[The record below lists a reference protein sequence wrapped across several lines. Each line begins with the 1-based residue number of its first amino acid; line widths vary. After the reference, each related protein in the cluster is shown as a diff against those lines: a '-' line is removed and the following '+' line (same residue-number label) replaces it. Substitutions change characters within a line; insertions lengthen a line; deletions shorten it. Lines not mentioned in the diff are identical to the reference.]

1 VSERGPD
8 PYGAHRFRVTCDALP
23 GLGFSAVR
31 GLSVR
36 VETTP
41 AEEEGERPDRD
52 RPRRWWERGAW
63 PGRRP
68 TPPGREPRS
77 PPRREARS
85 PPLVLRRGVTD
96 DDALWRWL
104 RDWLDGEVPP
114 QDVRVCLLDDG
125 GDPVRG
131 WVCRGARPVR
141 WQGPDLDAGRAAV
154 ATETLEL
161 AYDGLAAV
169 EDLTDCAEEAD

>member
-8 PYGAHRFRVTCDALP
+8 PYGAHRFRVVCDALP
-23 GLGFSAVR
+23 GLGFSEVR

-36 VETTP
+36 VETAGT
-41 AEEEGERPDRD
+41 EEEEMADDDRDRD
-52 RPRRWWERGAW
+52 RPRRWWERGGW

-68 TPPGREPRS
+68 VPV
-77 PPRREARS
+77 PRREARS

-104 RDWLDGEVPP
+104 RDWLDGEVTP
-114 QDVRVCLLDDG
+114 QDVRVCLLDDA

-161 AYDGLAAV
+161 VHDRLEALD
-169 EDLTDCAEEAD
+169 DPTDCTEEEV